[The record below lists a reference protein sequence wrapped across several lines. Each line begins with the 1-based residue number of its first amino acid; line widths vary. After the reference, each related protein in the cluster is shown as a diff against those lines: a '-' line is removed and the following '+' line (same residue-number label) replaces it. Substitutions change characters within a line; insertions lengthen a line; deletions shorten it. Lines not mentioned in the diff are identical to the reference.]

1 MRSLDEEIARLE
13 TNLRDKNNEIE
24 GLIKEKVSAR
34 NLFDSEIIRLKD
46 ENLVVLQKLK
56 QL

>member
-56 QL
+56 